1 MTHGQSGVARAMD
14 IGSLVGGRYRVKS
27 LIGRGGM
34 GVVWLAHDAH
44 LGRDVALKTLTV
56 PPGLTERE
64 LERDATRFR
73 REAQA
78 VARLDHAG
86 IATVYDLG
94 DEDGVRF
101 LAMQYVTGPSLDER
115 IAEAAPLP
123 IEEIASIGVQIASVL
138 ASVHARDIV
147 HRDLKADNVIIRT
160 DGVVKVLDFGVA
172 AFLAPDVT
180 KLTATG
186 ERPGTLECMAPEQL
200 LAEPVDARTD
210 LYALGCL
217 LYAMLT
223 GEPVFQHDSDVLL
236 SQMIL
241 DRTPAPPR
249 RLRPDVPTELEEL
262 VMQLLTKDRADRPA
276 HAVEVWR
283 RLATWLPPRGTP
295 DEALVPWG
303 DDEAPLRPFTHPMA
317 PDARPVRT
325 WFRPRP

>member
-1 MTHGQSGVARAMD
+1 MD
-14 IGSLVGGRYRVKS
+14 IGSLIGGRYRVKR

-34 GVVWLAHDAH
+34 GVVWLAHDEH
-44 LGRDVALKTLTV
+44 LGRDVALKTMTV
-56 PPGLTERE
+56 PPGLTEQE
-64 LERDATRFR
+64 IDRDATRFR

-78 VARLDHAG
+78 VARLDHSG

-94 DEDGVRF
+94 DEDGVRY
-101 LAMQYVTGPSLDER
+101 LVMQYVTGPSLDDR

-138 ASVHARDIV
+138 ASVHTRDIV
-147 HRDLKADNVIIRT
+147 HRDLKAGNVVIRT

-172 AFLAPDVT
+172 AFLAQDVT
-180 KLTATG
+180 KLTTTG

-236 SQMIL
+236 SRMIL
-241 DRTPAPPR
+241 DSAPVPPR
-249 RLRPDVPTELEEL
+249 RLRPDVPTTLEEL
-262 VMQLLTKDRADRPA
+262 VMQLLAKDRADRPA
-276 HAVEVWR
+276 HAGEVWR
-283 RLATWLPPRGTP
+283 RLAAWLPPRGTP

-303 DDEAPLRPFTHPMA
+303 DDEAALRPFAHPMA
-317 PDARPVRT
+317 PDARPVRA